1 VTLRLLGSIRY
12 ASILGICLL
21 AGYYA
26 STLVF
31 APDAQPPVAVAAADT
46 TAAPGPATPF
56 ALLTLPDIRLKD
68 LNGDLRALSDW
79 SGQPRLINFWATWCA
94 PCLREMPMLEAL
106 SQARSDG
113 SLAIIGIAI
122 DRLAEVR
129 PYIDKTGVTY
139 PILVGQSDAMEAAQ
153 SFGDQFAGLPFTVF
167 AAADGQILGV
177 HSGEL
182 HPDQLEEIMG
192 ITDAVAAGTLSVAE
206 ARQRLAD

>member
-1 VTLRLLGSIRY
+1 MTVRLLRLIRY
-12 ASILGICLL
+12 ASILGIFLL

-31 APDAQPPVAVAAADT
+31 APAKQLPVLAAST
-46 TAAPGPATPF
+46 PA

-68 LNGDLRALSDW
+68 MNGELRALSDW
-79 SGQPRLINFWATWCA
+79 AGRPLLINFWATWCA

-106 SQARSDG
+106 SQSRPDG
-113 SLAIIGIAI
+113 SLAVIGIAI
-122 DRLAEVR
+122 DRLEEVR

-153 SFGDQFAGLPFTVF
+153 SFGDEFAGLPFTVF
-167 AAADGQILGV
+167 ATADGQILGV

-182 HPDQLEEIMG
+182 HPDMLDEVIG
-192 ITDAVAAGTLSVAE
+192 ISDAVLAGTLSVAD
-206 ARQRLAD
+206 ARRRLTE